1 MTSTLSNIS
10 PLDGRYQSQV
20 DEIRPH
26 LSEFGLIK
34 NRVKVEVLWLIS
46 LSENKNIKEIPKFK
60 KTTVK
65 ELHDLVKNFSEKQA
79 SQVKTIEKTTNHD
92 VKAIEYWLKENLA
105 KNNEVKP
112 YLEFLHFACTSEDIN
127 NLSYALMV
135 KNSIEHVI
143 SPHIN
148 SLIEEINAKAKEY
161 ATIPMLARTHGQSAS
176 PTTMGKEFA
185 NVSSRLARQQKQLD
199 KQMYLGKI
207 NGAVGNFNAHVIAYP
222 EVNWEQHAKTFI
234 SSLGLEYNSMTTQI
248 EPHDFLAEIFNIIAR
263 VNTIL
268 IDFNRDI
275 WSYVSV
281 GYFKQK
287 LKKNEVGS
295 STMPHKVNP
304 IDFENSEG
312 NLGISNAILNHLSE
326 KLPISRWQRDLSDS
340 TVLRNIG
347 VGFGYQLL
355 AINSCMKGLK
365 KLEINLATIAND
377 LNNSWEVLAEPI
389 QTVMRRYGIEKP
401 YEKLKELTRGNKNMD
416 QETLQSFISSLDIPE
431 KAKNSLL
438 NLTPEKYTGIAA
450 KLAKKI

>member
-148 SLIEEINAKAKEY
+148 SLIKEINAKAKEY

-185 NVSSRLARQQKQLD
+185 NVSSRLARQKKQLD

>member
-79 SQVKTIEKTTNHD
+79 SQVKIIEKTTNHD

-148 SLIEEINAKAKEY
+148 SLIKEINAKAKEY

-199 KQMYLGKI
+199 KQIYLGKI

-416 QETLQSFISSLDIPE
+416 QETLQSFIRSLDIPE
-431 KAKNSLL
+431 KAKSSLL